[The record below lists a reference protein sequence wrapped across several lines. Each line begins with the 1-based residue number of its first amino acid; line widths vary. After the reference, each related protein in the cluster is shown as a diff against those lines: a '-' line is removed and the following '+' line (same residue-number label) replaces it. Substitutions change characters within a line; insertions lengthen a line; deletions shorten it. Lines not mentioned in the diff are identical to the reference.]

1 MMNTLEPACMV
12 HGKALQLGLEMEKT
26 VPTQVKEVDV
36 TELSGRQSYV
46 IGQNLR
52 QSASSR
58 FWETIFSKTPCI
70 VLHTK

>member
-36 TELSGRQSYV
+36 TELSGR
-46 IGQNLR
+46 G
-52 QSASSR
+52 
-58 FWETIFSKTPCI
+58 WC
-70 VLHTK
+70 